1 MRLQWKSIEDLSHV
15 KQYIKG
21 LVSVFLSLFT
31 FSLLFFCTHKDT
43 TTPLLPPFFPYIMS
57 PKYNSTTPKSS
68 VQSQYEALEEIQQH
82 LDDLQTDRASMEIVY
97 TSLKNAFLIY
107 PSAEWDEIDKEIC
120 RAYDDLMAQVRQ
132 LDRSLKKLDKCIKST
147 TIQNANKSTFT

>member
-1 MRLQWKSIEDLSHV
+1 MGPKRNATTSH
-15 KQYIKG
+15 
-21 LVSVFLSLFT
+21 
-31 FSLLFFCTHKDT
+31 
-43 TTPLLPPFFPYIMS
+43 
-57 PKYNSTTPKSS
+57 KSS

-132 LDRSLKKLDKCIKST
+132 LDRSLKKLDKSIKST
-147 TIQNANKSTFT
+147 ITQNANTSTLT

>member
-1 MRLQWKSIEDLSHV
+1 MNSKQISSINN
-15 KQYIKG
+15 I
-21 LVSVFLSLFT
+21 
-31 FSLLFFCTHKDT
+31 
-43 TTPLLPPFFPYIMS
+43 
-57 PKYNSTTPKSS
+57 
-68 VQSQYEALEEIQQH
+68 QSQYDALEVIQQH

-147 TIQNANKSTFT
+147 TERSVNKSTYI